1 MSIQSRPRYASL
13 LIGLALLSMGSVHA
27 QTDITASVTIT
38 RPAASCAVSG
48 TQDLTFGTFTLGSST
63 GSATSTPTAT
73 AANRFSGSPSA
84 SWGGSEQWGTFAVA
98 VSNTSTAT
106 SISISYPSNIETS
119 GCSDANC
126 RIAFSSGA
134 VANGATSTAPTFAS
148 GAPNLAGTGLGN
160 TTNRYY
166 RLGGSLSGITT
177 AKTTGTYE
185 GDITVTVTCGT

>member
-1 MSIQSRPRYASL
+1 MSTHSLYRSAPL
-13 LIGLALLSMGSVHA
+13 LIGLVILSMGSVHA

-73 AANRFSGSPSA
+73 AANRFSGSPPA

-106 SISISYPSNIETS
+106 SIAVSYPSNIATS
-119 GCSDANC
+119 GCGNANC
-126 RIAFSSGA
+126 RITFSSGA
-134 VANGATSTAPTFAS
+134 VANGASASASTFSS
-148 GAPNLAGTGLGN
+148 GAPNISATGLGN

-166 RLGGSLSGITT
+166 RLGGSLSGISST
-177 AKTTGTYE
+177 KTTGTYE
-185 GDITVTVTCGT
+185 GDITVSVTCGT